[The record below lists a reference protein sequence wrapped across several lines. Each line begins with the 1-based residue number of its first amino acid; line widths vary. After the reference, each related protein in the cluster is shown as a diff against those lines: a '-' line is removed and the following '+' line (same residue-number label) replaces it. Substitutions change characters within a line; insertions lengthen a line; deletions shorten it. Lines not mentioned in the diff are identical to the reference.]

1 MVDYRLRIEETAMLT
16 VIVYIC
22 RAKPKTLFRFP
33 IDRAKTSRPHYQ
45 NLEFSERAVFLSFFS
60 LGRRQLQ
67 PVNITSL
74 SGRTS

>member
-22 RAKPKTLFRFP
+22 RANPKSLFRFP

-45 NLEFSERAVFLSFFS
+45 NVEFSERALFPFFLLSWEKATS
-60 LGRRQLQ
+60 TRQHNLF
-67 PVNITSL
+67 V
-74 SGRTS
+74 